1 MTSNTSLELEALIRP
16 VSALLL
22 EVPELLLR
30 LTNFPRPDN
39 PKKDIPPFSRVKNNS
54 KKDTPP
60 SPTVKDNPKKD
71 TPPPSTVKDTST
83 DAPGPLLH
91 PNNIPGIDKLQ
102 EDTPPSPANT
112 STGNT
117 DTEIPIVIPLGKVE
131 KVKNNAKSNT
141 SSKKAPQHP
150 RSNYRTPEHS
160 TLPTNTPV
168 TTHKDHKPHNTQSN
182 TPKISKKYTDTHTP
196 ESIESK
202 LVKLHIVPLRKYSEN
217 APPDNSKEHPGHE
230 STARHA
236 FPANNTPK
244 EPAPQSSEPIKK
256 PEPPE
261 DNTDAGKTEESHED
275 SNSAEDSR
283 HASAP
288 KNNPGGKT
296 SKNSEL
302 DKIHALLKDKENPD
316 SLEHNSNN
324 ATNESENAVDAEE
337 DCNDQDTAT
346 QSTSTG
352 TTESPRDA
360 TTQTDKLGDPPP
372 EVAASHVHN
381 GDEF

>member
-217 APPDNSKEHPGHE
+217 APPDNSKELPGHE
-230 STARHA
+230 STTRHA
-236 FPANNTPK
+236 FSANNNPND
-244 EPAPQSSEPIKK
+244 PAPQSTKPIKK
-256 PEPPE
+256 PEPPKDTTD
-261 DNTDAGKTEESHED
+261 DNKTDGSHKVPNSTEVSE
-275 SNSAEDSR
+275 
-283 HASAP
+283 HASTTEN
-288 KNNPGGKT
+288 KPGSKT
-296 SKNSEL
+296 SDKSEL
-302 DKIHALLKDKENPD
+302 EKLHELLKDTENPD
-316 SLEHNSNN
+316 SRVHTSIN
-324 ATNESENAVDAEE
+324 ATNESENAEEERNNQDAV
-337 DCNDQDTAT
+337 T
-346 QSTSTG
+346 QHTSTD
-352 TTESPRDA
+352 TTGGPRDA
-360 TTQTDKLGDPPP
+360 TTQTDKHGDPPP
-372 EVAASHVHN
+372 EVAAPHVHN